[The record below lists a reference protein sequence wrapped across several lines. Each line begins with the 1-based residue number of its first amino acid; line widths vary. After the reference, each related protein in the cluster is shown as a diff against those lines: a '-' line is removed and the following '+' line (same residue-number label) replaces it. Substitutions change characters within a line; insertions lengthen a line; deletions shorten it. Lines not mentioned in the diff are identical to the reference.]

1 MDLRDLMKLAGLSD
15 APAPQSNDTM
25 DHADH
30 DTMKKLMVIL
40 DPTATDDS
48 MDSMDTSCGCGCG
61 EEPCGCGVQEEVVD
75 EWANSGDHVSGEPE
89 QMTNGHG
96 EMGSAVD
103 TSLRRYLK
111 AKGDHTTV
119 DETVYPDVTV
129 DELAESYA
137 SYKSGTV
144 AEGELPPGLKAYQDK
159 KAGKKKPEVSD
170 DEAETEEVSEGK
182 MKDTVID
189 DAENMSKE
197 EFSKKHGKEAA
208 SEYFEESYSQG
219 DENEEGMVSNCC
231 GAPIMDVYQGHG
243 RCSDCKE
250 MASAEL
256 EESVDPLAELRKLSG
271 ISEASVAAPELET
284 ALWATLD
291 QAYSDVSSSEEVD
304 IVEFAEYMLEGQIS
318 EMLRTQ
324 IEATFAGE
332 EVNTTSPL
340 GEWIRLEVEEIREQ
354 QMRDGEDS
362 SGEDSNI
369 MHYVMSLLTSS
380 AEDWTDHTAS
390 KANES
395 ATVNEAPSSSDINE
409 FVSGYIDAATPYEEE
424 LGRDADWSEEGLAD
438 MKKDATAFYTKAEEL
453 LNSVDGEHGLAGHGV
468 DFWLTRNGHGAGFW
482 DRGYGDAGD
491 KLTDLAQSFGE
502 ANIYLGDDNMIY
514 TESTGSSTQ
523 ESVDTDLDGAIK
535 AAGGDVNSPEAKEI
549 KNRFGK

>member
-40 DPTATDDS
+40 DPTATDDSMDS

-208 SEYFEESYSQG
+208 SEYFEES
-219 DENEEGMVSNCC
+219 
-231 GAPIMDVYQGHG
+231 A
-243 RCSDCKE
+243 
-250 MASAEL
+250 L
-256 EESVDPLAELRKLSG
+256 DPLAELRKLSG
-271 ISEASVAAPELET
+271 ISEAPVTAPELET

-291 QAYSDVSSSEEVD
+291 QAYSDSVD
-304 IVEFAEYMLEGQIS
+304 HSFSGDDNIEGFAEYMLEGEIS

-369 MHYVMSLLTSS
+369 MYYVMSLLTSS

-409 FVSGYIDAATPYEEE
+409 FVSGYIDAATWTEEEE

-453 LNSVDGEHGLAGHGV
+453 LNSVDGEHGLAGHGH

-482 DRGYGDAGD
+482 DRGYGDAGEE
-491 KLTDLAQSFGE
+491 LSELAKEFGE
-502 ANIYLGDDNMIY
+502 ANIYMGDDNMIY

-523 ESVDTDLDGAIK
+523 ESVDTDLDGAIE